1 MSTNQHAII
10 KGGLAPAP
18 SRTAYYGVSVY
29 TTVRCRDYLIFQ
41 APEMHQNHIFCS
53 CWFIQQCTDA
63 PVCIALFPSQ
73 ISHAAR
79 PISRLPTSL
88 LSRGRRSLNGL
99 TARSRRRVYQT
110 DAKRLLCPT
119 AGGILEQRDP
129 SLSHG
134 AAAQAIGTLAVSSAP
149 GRYLVCRYQRVIS
162 KKTRTTKV
170 LTRGRTDLYY
180 FVDRLIV
187 LIRSFQFSVLL
198 HVAGLGFP
206 NHIHFRPKKTAFSS
220 CDREL

>member
-1 MSTNQHAII
+1 MSRLLDFSGPRN
-10 KGGLAPAP
+10 APKP
-18 SRTAYYGVSVY
+18 
-29 TTVRCRDYLIFQ
+29 
-41 APEMHQNHIFCS
+41 IFCS

-162 KKTRTTKV
+162 KKNTNYK
-170 LTRGRTDLYY
+170 
-180 FVDRLIV
+180 
-187 LIRSFQFSVLL
+187 SP
-198 HVAGLGFP
+198 H
-206 NHIHFRPKKTAFSS
+206 
-220 CDREL
+220 